1 VTISP
6 LLAAQAGTELEDLD
20 RRHLV
25 HPFQRGD
32 ITDRVVIVRGAGSTV
47 WDAAGNELLDA
58 TGGGNWNSHV
68 GHGRRE
74 LAEVA
79 AKQITEL
86 EYFTSFLEFSNDKAI
101 TLAARLAGLAP
112 GDINKVFFTSGGS
125 EGVDTAFK
133 FARLY
138 HGRRGEPDRT
148 WFLARHFGYHGATY
162 GSGTATGFPPM
173 QMGVGPNLPHVEK
186 LLPPYVYRSE
196 FYGGADPTDF
206 LVNELEQTIARIGA
220 GNIAAMIGEPV
231 MAGGGVLTPPDDY
244 WPRIREVLTRN
255 GILLIADEVVTAY
268 GRTGAWFDSAQRGM
282 APDIITTAKG
292 IASGYAALGAVLL
305 RDEVADTVAGGQG
318 LFHGYTFNGH
328 PVSCAIAL
336 ANLDIIENENL
347 HTNALNIGDWFRAGL
362 APAGALPTVG
372 DIRVEGAMA
381 ALELVSDRDTRT
393 PMDFMRVEQVAFQ
406 TRRAH
411 GVIVRPYGNMIVLSP
426 PLVFTQQQAQ
436 QATAALVDVVAHLGT
451 DGQLA
456 PQ

>member
-6 LLAAQAGTELEDLD
+6 LLAAPAATALEDLD

-47 WDAAGNELLDA
+47 WDSAGNELLDA
-58 TGGGNWNSHV
+58 TGGGNWHSHV

-79 AKQITEL
+79 AKQIAEL

-101 TLAARLAGLAP
+101 ALAARLASLAP
-112 GDINKVFFTSGGS
+112 GDLNKVFFTSGGS

-133 FARLY
+133 AARLF
-138 HGRRGEPDRT
+138 HGRRGAPDRT
-148 WFLARHFGYHGATY
+148 WFLARHYAYHGATY

-186 LLPPYVYRSE
+186 LLPPYPYRSE
-196 FYGGADPTDF
+196 FFGGADPTDF
-206 LVNELEQTIARIGA
+206 LVNELEQTIERIGA

-282 APDIITTAKG
+282 DPDIITTAKG

-305 RDEVADTVAGGQG
+305 RDEIADEVAGGQG
-318 LFHGYTFNGH
+318 FFHGYTFSGH
-328 PVSCAIAL
+328 PVSCAVAL
-336 ANLDIIENENL
+336 ANLDIIERENL
-347 HTNALNIGDWFRAGL
+347 RTNALNIGDWFRAGL
-362 APAGALPTVG
+362 APAAALPTVG

-381 ALELVSDRDTRT
+381 ALEIVSDRATRT
-393 PMDFMRVEQVAFQ
+393 PMDWMLVEQVAFRVRK
-406 TRRAH
+406 TH
-411 GVIVRPYGNMIVLSP
+411 GVIVRPYGNMIVIAP

-436 QATAALVDVVAHLGT
+436 QATAALVDVVSQLGT
-451 DGQLA
+451 DGQLSST
-456 PQ
+456 